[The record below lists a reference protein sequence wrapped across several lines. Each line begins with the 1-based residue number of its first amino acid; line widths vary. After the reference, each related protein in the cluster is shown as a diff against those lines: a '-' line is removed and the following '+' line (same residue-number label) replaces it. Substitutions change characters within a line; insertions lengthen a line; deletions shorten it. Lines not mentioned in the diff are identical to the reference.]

1 MNLHISNE
9 DELGLDGFCNWLI
22 QQMQIYM
29 QSNID
34 ERQLA
39 RFDAFIFNNQI
50 LKTTDKTDR
59 YISCKSILI
68 GSTYNL
74 IVEKTAN
81 DYTICINPNINIPNT
96 YNKFSD
102 IISLI
107 DSGNLSLPSYPIYST
122 MMEFFAKDLQL
133 YYEEYIRSE
142 EK

>member
-9 DELGLDGFCNWLI
+9 DELDLNEFCNWLI
-22 QQMQIYM
+22 EQMQIYM

-50 LKTTDKTDR
+50 IRTIDNSNR

-74 IVEKTAN
+74 IFEKTSN
-81 DYTICINPNINIPNT
+81 EYIISINPNINIPNT
-96 YNKFSD
+96 YNKFID
-102 IISLI
+102 IVSLI
-107 DSGNLSLPSYPIYST
+107 DSGNLSLPSYPIYSD

-142 EK
+142 ER

>member
-9 DELGLDGFCNWLI
+9 DELDLNGFCNWLI
-22 QQMQIYM
+22 EQMQIYM

-50 LKTTDKTDR
+50 IRTIDNSNR

-74 IVEKTAN
+74 IFEKTSN
-81 DYTICINPNINIPNT
+81 EYIISINPNINIPNT
-96 YNKFSD
+96 YNKFID
-102 IISLI
+102 IVSLI
-107 DSGNLSLPSYPIYST
+107 DSGNLSLSSYSIYSD

-142 EK
+142 ER

>member
-9 DELGLDGFCNWLI
+9 DELDLNGFCNWLI
-22 QQMQIYM
+22 EQMQIYM

-50 LKTTDKTDR
+50 IRTIDNSNR

-74 IVEKTAN
+74 IFEKTSN
-81 DYTICINPNINIPNT
+81 EYIISINPNINIPNT
-96 YNKFSD
+96 YNKFID
-102 IISLI
+102 IVSLI
-107 DSGNLSLPSYPIYST
+107 DSGNLSLPSYSIYSD

-142 EK
+142 ER

>member
-1 MNLHISNE
+1 MNLHISNK
-9 DELGLDGFCNWLI
+9 DELNLNGFCNWLI
-22 QQMQIYM
+22 EQMQIYM

-50 LKTTDKTDR
+50 IRTIDNSNR

-74 IVEKTAN
+74 IYEKTSN
-81 DYTICINPNINIPNT
+81 EYIISINPNINIPNT
-96 YNKFSD
+96 YNKFID
-102 IISLI
+102 IVSLI
-107 DSGNLSLPSYPIYST
+107 DSGNLSLSSYSIYSD

-142 EK
+142 ER

>member
-9 DELGLDGFCNWLI
+9 DELDLNRFCNWLI
-22 QQMQIYM
+22 EQMQIYM

-50 LKTTDKTDR
+50 IRTIDNSNR

-74 IVEKTAN
+74 IFEKTSN
-81 DYTICINPNINIPNT
+81 EYIISINPNINIPNT
-96 YNKFSD
+96 YNKFID
-102 IISLI
+102 IVSLI
-107 DSGNLSLPSYPIYST
+107 DSGNLSLPSYSIYSD

-142 EK
+142 ER